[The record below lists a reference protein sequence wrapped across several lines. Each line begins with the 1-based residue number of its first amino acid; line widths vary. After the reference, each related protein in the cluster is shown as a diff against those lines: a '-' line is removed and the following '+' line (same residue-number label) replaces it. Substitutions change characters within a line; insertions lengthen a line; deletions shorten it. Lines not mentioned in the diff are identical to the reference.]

1 MGNWKNRE
9 SKRQQKQQL
18 KRQKKFYGENS
29 PEKARLKKAV
39 IREQKQEKEDSIERF
54 WDES

>member
-29 PEKARLKKAV
+29 PDKARLKKAV

>member
-1 MGNWKNRE
+1 MEKWKNRE
-9 SKRQQKQQL
+9 SKLQQRRQM
-18 KRQKKFYGENS
+18 KRQKKFYGEAT
-29 PEKARLKKAV
+29 PEKTRKTKAI